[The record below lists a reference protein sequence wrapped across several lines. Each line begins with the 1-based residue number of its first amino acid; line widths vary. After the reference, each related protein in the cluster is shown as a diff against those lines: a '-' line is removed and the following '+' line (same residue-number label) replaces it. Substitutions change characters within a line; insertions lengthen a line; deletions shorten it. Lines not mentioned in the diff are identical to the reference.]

1 MVVKGLISVFKLFL
15 SQEILTKTDKMY
27 RSIIH
32 VNQQLSI
39 RLSQAEIF
47 LHERWGTKDIFQF
60 EIIMNILS

>member
-32 VNQQLSI
+32 ANQQLSI
-39 RLSQAEIF
+39 RLSQAKIF
-47 LHERWGTKDIFQF
+47 LHERWETKDFFQF
-60 EIIMNILS
+60 EIIMNFLS